1 MQKSAPKKLMAVRPR
16 SARKIPLW
24 FCLLMAGLAGAIV
37 YWRGLDRCAPASVDS
52 SYTATAYVV
61 ERSST
66 PNSVEIQIPIA
77 YSDPNQQHAKEVV
90 NALADRYVE
99 DRNTEWQKHTEK
111 LLSKDHEAT
120 EILRSELA
128 ENEKRFK
135 EFRKQIT
142 EKDVIPQ
149 ADLEQNQSQS
159 PATIDNPEWLDLNRR
174 LFVLK
179 QRHDAMLIDRTP
191 LHPAVQDLAMQIEDA
206 KEQMAA
212 IPRQIPQKLPSS
224 FKRGTED
231 EGGKSPKPF
240 AIAKIIS
247 DQDQQKLNE
256 LTKSVES
263 SRLAYAE
270 AEAAE
275 KKALAQQLPELQY
288 FVVYAEEAE
297 NAVTSNYGWRR
308 LMVTT
313 LMAGMFMVFGVGAF
327 SAGVAIDPPVGT
339 IGQIQK
345 SARVPVLGTIPAK
358 KPISDP
364 ESLNLHQ
371 SQERLT
377 LFSIGLILMA
387 ACPVVAYWGISGM

>member
-1 MQKSAPKKLMAVRPR
+1 MQKSAPKKPMAVRPR

-24 FCLLMAGLAGAIV
+24 FCLLIAGLACAIV
-37 YWRGLDRCAPASVDS
+37 YWRGLDRCTPANVGS

-77 YSDPNQQHAKEVV
+77 YSDQNQQHAKKVV

-99 DRNTEWQKHTEK
+99 DRNTEWQEHTEK
-111 LLSKDHEAT
+111 LLSKDREAT
-120 EILRSELA
+120 EILRCELA
-128 ENEKRFK
+128 ENEKQL
-135 EFRKQIT
+135 EMLRKQIT
-142 EKDVIPQ
+142 EKDAIPQ
-149 ADLEQNQSQS
+149 AVLGQEQS

-191 LHPAVQDLAMQIEDA
+191 LHPAVQDLAVQIEDT

-224 FKRGTED
+224 FKRGPED

-256 LTKSVES
+256 LTQSVES
-263 SRLAYAE
+263 SRLAYAK

-275 KKALAQQLPELQY
+275 KKTLAQQPPESQY

-297 NAVTSNYGWRR
+297 NAVASNDGWRR
-308 LMVTT
+308 LLVTT

-358 KPISDP
+358 KPISNP